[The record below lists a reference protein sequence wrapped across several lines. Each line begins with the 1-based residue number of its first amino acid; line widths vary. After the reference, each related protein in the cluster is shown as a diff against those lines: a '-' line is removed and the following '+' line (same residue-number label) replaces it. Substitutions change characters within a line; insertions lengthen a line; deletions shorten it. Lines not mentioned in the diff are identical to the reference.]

1 MRTEKKRS
9 LQSWV
14 HQRSRL
20 CRFYVACLKLVYR
33 LLLRLEIVGID
44 NLPATGPAIV
54 AINHTGFLDP
64 VLLSSVPERKIISM
78 SKAENLNHPILGPLL
93 RTFDGFPVHR
103 GKADRRALTTSLRIL
118 RAGGL
123 LLLAPEGT
131 RSPDGKLQPGYD
143 GLALIATKSGA
154 PIVPVGLDGT
164 DQFKGNVRRLKRT
177 PVRMSFGRPF
187 YVRTGAKRP
196 SRQELSAIT
205 DEVMYQIAGLLPL
218 ERRGVYADLDEA
230 SQDYLQFV
238 EP

>member
-1 MRTEKKRS
+1 MKEKRS
-9 LQSWV
+9 IESWV

-20 CRFYVACLKLVYR
+20 CRFYIACLKVVYW
-33 LLLRLEIVGID
+33 LLLRLEITGID
-44 NLPATGPAIV
+44 NLPKTGPAIV

-78 SKAENLNHPILGPLL
+78 SKAENLKHPILGPLL

-103 GKADRRALTTSLRIL
+103 GKADRQALTTSLQIL

-143 GLALIATKSGA
+143 GLALIATKSGV

-177 PVRMSFGRPF
+177 RVRMTFGRPF
-187 YVRTGAKRP
+187 YVRTQAKRP
-196 SRQELSAIT
+196 SRQDLSAIT
-205 DEVMYQIAGLLPL
+205 GEVMYQIAALLPP
-218 ERRGVYADLDEA
+218 ERRGAYADLEGA
-230 SQDYLQFV
+230 SQHYLEFV